1 MKNNLTEE
9 QITRYRNDGFL
20 VIEDFLDAQELE
32 DWRVKVGEAVNLRN
46 DNPMPTKGD
55 YSEESDAIKHKK
67 DIKGYFQQRM
77 QLWMDNKPFR
87 ELIFDER
94 IGKMAAD
101 LEGIDGVRIW
111 QDQALF
117 KLPYAQQT
125 YWHQD
130 NPI

>member
-20 VIEDFLDAQELE
+20 VVDDFLDAQELE

-77 QLWMDNKPFR
+77 QLWMDNRPFR

-94 IGKMAAD
+94 IGILNMAS
-101 LEGIDGVRIW
+101 
-111 QDQALF
+111 
-117 KLPYAQQT
+117 
-125 YWHQD
+125 
-130 NPI
+130 